1 MSNLTHLYQ
10 EHIAHLQKSYE
21 SAIEEVNRKGL
32 NIKAVL
38 IHSGTQDHYFAD
50 DREIPFAT
58 YGHFAHW
65 LPLEGA
71 GHLLLI
77 RPNQKPLLFK
87 YVPKDFWYELPIDST
102 THWQDQFE
110 IVEVASLNEAKEQ
123 VIGAIDVSSV
133 AYLGSSDS
141 LATDLGIDKINP
153 RLLTTRLD
161 YARAIKTQYEV
172 ECLRRAS
179 ALAAKGHIAAREA
192 FFVGKTEAEI
202 QATYLAAIGATE
214 FDTPYGNIVALNEK
228 AATLHYQKK
237 RWSESLPGKL
247 MLIDAGA
254 KYLGYGSDIT
264 RTYLRDGVDDLFGE
278 ILARMELLQQSLV
291 AKVAP
296 GVSYIDINRAT
307 HRGVAE
313 ILHAAGLVKLS
324 ADEIFERGFTHPF
337 FPHGVGHLL
346 GIQVHDVSGHMAD
359 PDGTPAPPP
368 KEYPFLRFTRN
379 IEIGQVFTIEPGFY
393 FIPMLLEPFRNAA
406 DSHLFDWEKIDRLT
420 KLGGIRI
427 EDNLHVTKDGAENLT
442 RPYFN

>member
-1 MSNLTHLYQ
+1 
-10 EHIAHLQKSYE
+10 
-21 SAIEEVNRKGL
+21 
-32 NIKAVL
+32 
-38 IHSGTQDHYFAD
+38 
-50 DREIPFAT
+50 
-58 YGHFAHW
+58 
-65 LPLEGA
+65 
-71 GHLLLI
+71 
-77 RPNQKPLLFK
+77 
-87 YVPKDFWYELPIDST
+87 
-102 THWQDQFE
+102 
-110 IVEVASLNEAKEQ
+110 
-123 VIGAIDVSSV
+123 
-133 AYLGSSDS
+133 
-141 LATDLGIDKINP
+141 
-153 RLLTTRLD
+153 
-161 YARAIKTQYEV
+161 
-172 ECLRRAS
+172 
-179 ALAAKGHIAAREA
+179 
-192 FFVGKTEAEI
+192 
-202 QATYLAAIGATE
+202 
-214 FDTPYGNIVALNEK
+214 
-228 AATLHYQKK
+228 
-237 RWSESLPGKL
+237 

-393 FIPMLLEPFRNAA
+393 FIPMLLEPFRNGA